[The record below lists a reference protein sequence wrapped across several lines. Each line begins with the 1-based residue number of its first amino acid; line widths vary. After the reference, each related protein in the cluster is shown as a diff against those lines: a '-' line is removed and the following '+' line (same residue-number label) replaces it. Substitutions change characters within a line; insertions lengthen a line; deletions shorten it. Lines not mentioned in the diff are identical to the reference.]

1 MKKVLVSAIAL
12 TSLVGCGAYYDYYKG
27 DVKYTQDG
35 PDCIYYVGEHVRNYS
50 RYVGG
55 LDSGKKIVYRN
66 TRCEDLYAIDN
77 FGQEPRHDR
86 QILTPAARVVPCDS
100 CGVEQVSCDSCSC
113 GKSQP
118 VLKRRYIIMP
128 AM

>member
-12 TSLVGCGAYYDYYKG
+12 TALAGCGAYYDYYKG
-27 DVKYTQDG
+27 DVRYTQDG
-35 PDCIYYVGEHVRNYS
+35 QDCIYYVGEHGRNYS
-50 RYVGG
+50 HYVGG

-77 FGQEPRHDR
+77 FGQELRHDR

-100 CGVEQVSCDSCSC
+100 CAAQVEKVSCTSCA
-113 GKSQP
+113 KAQP
-118 VLKRRYIIMP
+118 VLKRRYIIVP